1 MGQLSVCPL
10 LPGTGLVLFL
20 LRTKLISGSL
30 STDKEGQARPWLPPL
45 PAESTCGLLG
55 RPVAALLR
63 LLLAAQL
70 SGPRAPTQGPK
81 GFRQREMEYC
91 YGGGS
96 HETLEVLFRPRC
108 DTTLQDPETR
118 CVWLRDI
125 LSHSYEASASFGPFS
140 RN

>member
-10 LPGTGLVLFL
+10 LPGTGFVLFL
-20 LRTKLISGSL
+20 LRTKLISDSL
-30 STDKEGQARPWLPPL
+30 PADKEGQTRPWLPPP

-55 RPVAALLR
+55 RPAAALSR

-70 SGPRAPTQGPK
+70 SGPRAPPQGPK
-81 GFRQREMEYC
+81 VCRQRKMEYC
-91 YGGGS
+91 FQGS

-108 DTTLQDPETR
+108 GTTLQDPETR
-118 CVWLRDI
+118 CVWLRDVV
-125 LSHSYEASASFGPFS
+125 SHSYEASALFGPFS